1 MSFTFSDV
9 DVSNAENIAQHV
21 EVPAMQNSPLYWTM
35 FPRLDT
41 ITETGRE
48 EIVRWYAEM
57 LEDAFQDRWESFL
70 KGCSDDG
77 TPVGFCGWTIME
89 RNKPQVEAKIG
100 RTNRILKK
108 ATWLPEAI
116 DIDSWIAVSK
126 ALRAEQD
133 RVLKDVDNV
142 CRKLIRIIVQQQPAD
157 GHLGLTFMA
166 VNPSY
171 QRQGIASMMMQR
183 ICEETD
189 QYGRCAYVLAA
200 PEGVPLYTK
209 FGFQVVG
216 CVETPQGMITSMLR
230 PARMTV

>member
-9 DVSNAENIAQHV
+9 DVSDAENIARHV
-21 EVPAMQNSPLYWTM
+21 EVPAMQNGPLYRTM
-35 FPRLDT
+35 FPRSDT
-41 ITETGRE
+41 ITEAGRE
-48 EIVRWYAEM
+48 EVVRWYCEM

-70 KGCSDDG
+70 KGCSVDG

-89 RNKPQVEAKIG
+89 RNQPQVKANDG
-100 RTNRILKK
+100 QTNMQPKK

-116 DIDSWIAVSK
+116 DVDSWIAVSK
-126 ALRAEQD
+126 ALRAERD

-142 CRKLIRIIVQQQPAD
+142 CR
-157 GHLGLTFMA
+157 LTFMA

-189 QYGRCAYVLAA
+189 QHGRCAYVLAA

-209 FGFQVVG
+209 FGFRIVG
-216 CVETPQGMITSMLR
+216 YVETPQGIITSMLR
-230 PARMTV
+230 PA